1 MTALDAVP
9 VIGELA
15 AVGMGI
21 YSLFHG
27 LSDKPPDA
35 EDEKAKVQPG
45 AEGAAIDPSALLG
58 KAN

>member
-9 VIGELA
+9 VVGELA
-15 AVGMGI
+15 AVGMGL

-27 LSDKPPDA
+27 MADKPPDA
-35 EDEKAKVQPG
+35 ATEKAKAPTG

-58 KAN
+58 KT